1 MQVKNTNS
9 RSSLFIC
16 CFTLRKLNQSFC
28 FTLGSPRYSLILKL
42 FFSNF
47 QLFFLGYDAGLE
59 YCWNYCLLYFFILIL
74 FARFL
79 SKSDDDSKLFFN
91 VCTYFIYCHFTILQ
105 NYHLAS
111 SPSSCHQVE
120 LSKLP

>member
-1 MQVKNTNS
+1 MLVKNTNS

-16 CFTLRKLNQSFC
+16 CFTLRKLTQSFC
-28 FTLGSPRYSLILKL
+28 FALGSSKYSLILKL

-47 QLFFLGYDAGLE
+47 QLFFLDYDAGLE
-59 YCWNYCLLYFFILIL
+59 YCWNYYLFYFFILIS

-91 VCTYFIYCHFTILQ
+91 VYAYFIYCHFTILQ
-105 NYHLAS
+105 KYHLAS
-111 SPSSCHQVE
+111 SPSSCYQVE